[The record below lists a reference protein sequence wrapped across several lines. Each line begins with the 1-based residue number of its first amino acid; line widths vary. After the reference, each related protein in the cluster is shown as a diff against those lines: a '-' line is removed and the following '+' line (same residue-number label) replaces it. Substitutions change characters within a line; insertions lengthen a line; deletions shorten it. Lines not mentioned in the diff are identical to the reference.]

1 MKLLFSILLLFV
13 AVSLFSQN
21 SSQYDNI
28 PLTTSSEFRR
38 AEPQVMLAADY
49 VYTSPIDKDDKHR
62 TNSIRFIMKWMQGT
76 SDYSF
81 PIDETVTK
89 VTKNDNDLFG
99 IYIACL
105 AKYALQKGK
114 GADREEVKI
123 NAFELLADYCE
134 NPNNNYKVR
143 GEIKKLIDAKNQ
155 NKLKEYLDSKK

>member
-1 MKLLFSILLLFV
+1 MKAILFLLLLLITTGV
-13 AVSLFSQN
+13 FSQN
-21 SSQYDNI
+21 ASQYDNI
-28 PLTTSSEFRR
+28 MLTTPSEYRR

-89 VTKNDNDLFG
+89 VTQNDNDLFG
-99 IYIACL
+99 VYIACL
-105 AKYALQKGK
+105 AKYVLQKGK
-114 GADREEVKI
+114 GADREDVKY
-123 NAFELLADYCE
+123 NAFLLMANYCE
-134 NPNNNYKVR
+134 NPNHNYKVR